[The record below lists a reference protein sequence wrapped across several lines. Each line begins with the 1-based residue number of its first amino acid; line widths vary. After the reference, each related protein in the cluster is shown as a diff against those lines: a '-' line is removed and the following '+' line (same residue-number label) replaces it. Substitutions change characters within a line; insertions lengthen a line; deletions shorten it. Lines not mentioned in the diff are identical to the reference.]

1 MDKFTSYSKK
11 QLTAN
16 AEALA
21 ELQKKLAEEGISV
34 STMLVPVAAQVLSD
48 KLPAYAPV
56 ADYATILN
64 VLNDAGVSVTNI
76 ISILAAHSNEAIY
89 YRTTIIGQALAAL
102 LPNFRFV
109 EEHGLMEGMAQFM
122 PIYKVLDRIPF
133 IRNMSNKIITL
144 KKV

>member
-11 QLTAN
+11 QLIAN

-56 ADYATILN
+56 ADYAAILK
-64 VLNDAGVSVTNI
+64 VLSDAGVNVTDI
-76 ISILAAHSNEAIY
+76 MSILAAHS
-89 YRTTIIGQALAAL
+89 
-102 LPNFRFV
+102 
-109 EEHGLMEGMAQFM
+109 
-122 PIYKVLDRIPF
+122 D
-133 IRNMSNKIITL
+133 
-144 KKV
+144 